1 MENIKLYMD
10 DWLYNA
16 GLVGLYNILNFSN
29 DEISY
34 EDNFIEFNENS
45 LDNFE
50 EKYFKYFLDKYKDIL
65 SIYKILE
72 IEEFLMKHEKSNFEN
87 FTEKDLKD
95 LNDYINNTLKRYLK
109 SNSYKAAYK
118 LIDSDIDILNLE
130 KNIKTI
136 KLKKKQ
142 ELVEII
148 PTIKET
154 FEDIKKILEYIGK
167 EESIKYIGGK
177 NIIYTIIKNSW
188 DGICFLNPQTKEKDM
203 YIDYKNY
210 FISPV
215 IDYMD
220 LDDEKFKYNC
230 ITCNRLMKDLSND
243 LSFINK
249 LGFDVSRKP
258 SHVWDFQNDIAI
270 CPICKLVYSCVPA
283 GINYIYDKG
292 IYINDS
298 IDMVSAINTNEKL
311 YQEIYKSN
319 DDSKK
324 LTYRALINALNKENN
339 KNIKYELADIQ
350 LVRYEN
356 ETYKFNILSK
366 NILNIFEKSRK
377 NLDRL
382 VNTGFKEINTNFN
395 IYELVVERLL
405 NGQNMFTL
413 INKLLHY
420 KISKKD
426 NLYYG
431 TGHIIE
437 ILKIN
442 NIYLEEVGLMV
453 KQEKDLVKL
462 GNISGYYLR
471 ENYRQK
477 GSVDKLSGI
486 SYRLLNSLKTNNKS
500 SFMDTILNCYLYVK
514 KEVPKIVLD
523 ALKSDEEFKTIGYAF
538 VAGLIEGKDNGGEDK
553 NE

>member
-16 GLVGLYNILNFSN
+16 GLVGLYNILDFSN

-34 EDNFIEFNENS
+34 KDNYIEFNENS
-45 LDNFE
+45 LENFE
-50 EKYFKYFLDKYKDIL
+50 EKYFNYFLEKYKNIL
-65 SIYKILE
+65 SIYKIMDF
-72 IEEFLMKHEKSNFEN
+72 EEFLTRHEKNNFETFSEEDLEILN
-87 FTEKDLKD
+87 NYIKDILK
-95 LNDYINNTLKRYLK
+95 KYLK

-118 LIDSDIDILNLE
+118 LIESEIDILDLE
-130 KNIKTI
+130 KKIKPI

-148 PTIKET
+148 PDIQET
-154 FEDIKKILEYIGK
+154 FTDIKKALEYIKK

-177 NIIYTIIKNSW
+177 NVIYTIIKNAW

-203 YIDYKNY
+203 YKDYKNY
-210 FISPV
+210 FISPT
-215 IDYMD
+215 IEYLG
-220 LDDEKFKYNC
+220 LDNKNFKYNC

-243 LSFINK
+243 LSFMRET
-249 LGFDVSRKP
+249 GFDVSRKP
-258 SHVWDFQNDIAI
+258 SHVWDFQNDIAV

-292 IYINDS
+292 IYINDGT
-298 IDMVSAINTNEKL
+298 DMISAIKVNEKL
-311 YQEIYKSN
+311 YQEIYNLK
-319 DDSKK
+319 DDNKK
-324 LTYRALINALNKENN
+324 LTYRALVNALSKEEN
-339 KNIKYELADIQ
+339 KNINYELSDIQ
-350 LVRYEN
+350 LVRYDN
-356 ETYKFNILSK
+356 KTYNFNILSK
-366 NILNIFEKSRK
+366 STLNILKKSK
-377 NLDRL
+377 KHLDRL
-382 VNTGFKEINTNFN
+382 INTGLKEINTNFN

-420 KISKKD
+420 KISKEN

-431 TGHIIE
+431 VGHIME

-442 NIYLEEVGLMV
+442 NIYLEEADLMDS
-453 KQEKDLVKL
+453 KEKDLVKL
-462 GNISGYYLR
+462 GNSSGYYLR
-471 ENYRQK
+471 ESYRNK

-486 SYRLLNSLKTNNKS
+486 SYRLLNALKTNNKS

-514 KEVPKIVLD
+514 KEVPKIILN
-523 ALKSDEEFKTIGYAF
+523 AMKSDEEFKTIGYAF
-538 VAGLIEGKDNGGEDK
+538 VAGLIEGKESGGE
-553 NE
+553 N